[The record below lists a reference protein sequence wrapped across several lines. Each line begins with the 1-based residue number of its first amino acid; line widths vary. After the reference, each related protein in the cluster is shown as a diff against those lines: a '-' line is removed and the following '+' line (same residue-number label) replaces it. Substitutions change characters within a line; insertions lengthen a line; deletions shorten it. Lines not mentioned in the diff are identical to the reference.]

1 MGKEHQKLKQSFI
14 CKTFW
19 NAHLPTS
26 WLQILA
32 SPFINKHSPL
42 QSCWSWKASARAK
55 QGQYTS
61 ILPPV
66 LILFLPATNTSALT
80 LCDKLKS
87 WAGILLTGT
96 QEASSFLVHVLTL
109 HEFLHRF
116 CICSW
121 SQQPPRCLLHYMF
134 NFGWFLLEYTT
145 FHCLALESQLHKKNE
160 CSLFYST
167 AECSL
172 SISCDDDFFPPAQE
186 IGNIQWN
193 HWRLIPVLHTCS
205 PAYSVICFVVFP

>member
-1 MGKEHQKLKQSFI
+1 M
-14 CKTFW
+14 
-19 NAHLPTS
+19 PTS

-66 LILFLPATNTSALT
+66 LILFLPATNASALT

-87 WAGILLTGT
+87 RAGILLTGV
-96 QEASSFLVHVLTL
+96 QETSSFLVHVLTL
-109 HEFLHRF
+109 HELLCRF

-134 NFGWFLLEYTT
+134 NFGCFLLEYTT
-145 FHCLALESQLHKKNE
+145 FHCLALESQLHKKKMNVDCFTVLQNVLYPLAVMMIFSS
-160 CSLFYST
+160 CSRNRKHSV
-167 AECSL
+167 ESL
-172 SISCDDDFFPPAQE
+172 TPD
-186 IGNIQWN
+186 
-193 HWRLIPVLHTCS
+193 TCS
-205 PAYSVICFVVFP
+205 AHLFPCLLSHLFCGFPLDLTNTVLQVPGLLL